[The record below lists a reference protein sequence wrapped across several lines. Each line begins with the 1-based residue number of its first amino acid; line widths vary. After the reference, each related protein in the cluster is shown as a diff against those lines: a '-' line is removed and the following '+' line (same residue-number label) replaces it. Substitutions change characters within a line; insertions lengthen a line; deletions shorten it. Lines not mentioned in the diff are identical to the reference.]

1 MAIFIEKQEMQP
13 ETSHENQM
21 CKYILLKQRIGDFLR
36 SRKQY
41 FESMKVEAIAD
52 QYQTLL
58 VKLAEDRF
66 NRK

>member
-1 MAIFIEKQEMQP
+1 
-13 ETSHENQM
+13 M